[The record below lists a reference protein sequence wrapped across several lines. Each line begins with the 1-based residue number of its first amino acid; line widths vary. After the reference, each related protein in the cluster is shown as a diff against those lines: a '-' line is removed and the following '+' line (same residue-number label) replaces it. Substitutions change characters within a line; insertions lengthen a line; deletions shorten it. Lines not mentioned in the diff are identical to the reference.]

1 MFILLTMVII
11 GLNIAYNVIFVV
23 IANIT
28 TSMYKVIP
36 LNIPKEGYNVNSNA
50 LPPTNNE
57 LDVVK
62 DDKLKI
68 IE

>member
-1 MFILLTMVII
+1 
-11 GLNIAYNVIFVV
+11 
-23 IANIT
+23 
-28 TSMYKVIP
+28 MYKVIP
-36 LNIPKEGYNVNSNA
+36 LNIPKEGNVNSNA

>member
-1 MFILLTMVII
+1 
-11 GLNIAYNVIFVV
+11 
-23 IANIT
+23 
-28 TSMYKVIP
+28 MYKVIP
-36 LNIPKEGYNVNSNA
+36 LNVPKEGYNVNSNA

>member
-1 MFILLTMVII
+1 
-11 GLNIAYNVIFVV
+11 
-23 IANIT
+23 
-28 TSMYKVIP
+28 MYKVIP
-36 LNIPKEGYNVNSNA
+36 LNVPKEGYNVNSNV

-62 DDKLKI
+62 DNKLKI